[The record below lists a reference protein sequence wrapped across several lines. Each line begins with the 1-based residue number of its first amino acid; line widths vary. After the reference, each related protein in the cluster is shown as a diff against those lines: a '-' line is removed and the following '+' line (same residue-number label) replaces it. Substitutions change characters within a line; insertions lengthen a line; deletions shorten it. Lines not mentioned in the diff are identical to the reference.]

1 MSWATCNKAS
11 NNINPTFP
19 AMMNDGELYTN
30 WNSACKMNN
39 EIKENTGLT
48 DNYSYRQWLINN
60 GNNVIATN
68 RVSALGQSCVY
79 TTKKEN
85 IQSVEGLPDNKYI
98 FSGCSDKT
106 QPFGYEHSD
115 LKSLYLSK
123 YDLQRRMH
131 TPILTQDQ
139 LLQGNKVNY
148 N

>member
-11 NNINPTFP
+11 NNIHPTFP
-19 AMMNDGELYTN
+19 AMMNEGELYTN
-30 WNSACKMNN
+30 WDSACKMNN

-85 IQSVEGLPDNKYI
+85 IQSVEGLPKNKYI

-123 YDLQRRMH
+123 FDLQRRMH

-139 LLQGNKVNY
+139 LLQGHKVNY